1 MPPSDERGSSTVH
14 VLAVVMLLVGL
25 AVGVAG
31 FAGLA
36 TAKHRATT
44 AADLAAIA
52 AASSSAMSPV
62 HACDVAV
69 LTARRNGGRL
79 VDCVVQGSEV
89 MVAVEVAAAAPFG
102 LRPRVRA
109 RALAGPSR
117 VTTQ

>member
-14 VLAVVMLLVGL
+14 VLAVVLLLVGL

-52 AASSSAMSPV
+52 AASSPAR
-62 HACDVAV
+62 ACDVAV
-69 LTARRNGGRL
+69 VTARENGGRL

-89 MVAVEVAAAAPFG
+89 MVAVEVAAAGPFG

-109 RALAGPSR
+109 RALAGPPR